1 MSKESASLAL
11 EILGS
16 EAVAWDAGD
25 NLAASWATVQCSTP
39 GLSIAGGTD
48 EIMRNLLAERI
59 LGLPREPRVGT
70 RVESGG
76 SR

>member
-1 MSKESASLAL
+1 MSKESAALAL

-16 EAVAWDAGD
+16 EAVAWDAAD

-59 LGLPREPRVGT
+59 LGLPREPKITARHEPG
-70 RVESGG
+70 ENQ
-76 SR
+76 